1 VRFELRGEPLVV
13 GLCHC
18 HECRK
23 ATGSVYVAYADWPR
37 AAFSSSGETREFA
50 GRSFCP
56 SCGSRL
62 FHLSDEHAEVMLGAL
77 DDAPTDLSPTREG
90 WIIRRE
96 HWLGALAGTEQA
108 ERDPAQVLD

>member
-1 VRFELRGEPLVV
+1 VV

-23 ATGSVYVAYADWPR
+23 ATGSVYVAYADWAR
-37 AAFSSSGETREFA
+37 AAFSSSGETRELA
-50 GRSFCP
+50 GRSFCAT
-56 SCGSRL
+56 CGSRL
-62 FHLSDEHAEVMLGAL
+62 FHLSDEHAEVMLGVL

-96 HWLGALAGTEQA
+96 HWLGALVGTEQA
-108 ERDPAQVLD
+108 ERDPAQVHA